1 MTVPGSSRTADVVDE
16 TTDLLTRARGGDR
29 HAMDELFA
37 RHLPILRR
45 WASGRLP
52 RWSRDIGDTI
62 DLVQDTMLETFKRL
76 ESFEPRGAGAF
87 QAYLRQAFINRVRL
101 ELRKKSRRPET
112 LVLESGMAD
121 DGTSPLQA
129 AIGAEA
135 SRRYER
141 GLMALSD
148 DSRTAVVARVEAGLS
163 YAEIAELT
171 GKASADA
178 ARMAVVRGHVK
189 LAEAM
194 EA

>member
-178 ARMAVVRGHVK
+178 ARMAVVRGLVK